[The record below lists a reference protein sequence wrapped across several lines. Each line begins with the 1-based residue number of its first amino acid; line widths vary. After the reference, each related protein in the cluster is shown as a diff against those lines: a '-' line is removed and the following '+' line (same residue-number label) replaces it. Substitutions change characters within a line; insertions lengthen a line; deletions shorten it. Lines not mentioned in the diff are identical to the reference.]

1 MTTRW
6 EQSAGC
12 NVFWGHYGKLGGV
25 NRRSAVANRVVRCG
39 GALLTECRGF
49 LGLTRGAFQVQGCAG
64 IDQKFAGRWNSA
76 AGGALTMG
84 CEVVDFCC

>member
-1 MTTRW
+1 MQRILGTLRQVGRS
-6 EQSAGC
+6 EQEVSGCESSGAMWWSSADGMQ
-12 NVFWGHYGKLGGV
+12 
-25 NRRSAVANRVVRCG
+25 
-39 GALLTECRGF
+39 GF